1 MIENITFFV
10 SDIQI
15 VIVMQIVVG
24 NIEFVEA
31 MQLVIL

>member
-15 VIVMQIVVG
+15 VIDMQIVVG